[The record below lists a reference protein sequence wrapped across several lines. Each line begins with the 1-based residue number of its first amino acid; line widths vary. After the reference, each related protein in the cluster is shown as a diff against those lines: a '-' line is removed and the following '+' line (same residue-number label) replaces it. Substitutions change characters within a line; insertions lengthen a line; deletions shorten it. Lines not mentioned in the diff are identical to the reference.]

1 MDKRLW
7 SNKEFNE
14 IKERINKEIL
24 RRGSFRWNDPLTYP
38 SVGQDKSPAI
48 EIPRDGNNKLITDK
62 SYTIN
67 NPSSGAIIE
76 TRNRYTDEGS
86 SLANEEHKDGGS
98 GPDTSAAIVNV
109 DEMRNYLIGLAKIQD
124 IKLFYGRD
132 EEHGTGFRDPNGIED
147 VLISAESDELNRDY
161 HGYGFK
167 MDPNNG
173 FNYKHYTYPDLK
185 TSMAAGYKKEDGKW
199 VMPSGEFDGEEI
211 LDGELNENNFF
222 DDYGAEPGDGDFHPY
237 NPAVS
242 KIVNRDWNEQ
252 GESRNRGRGPEV
264 IKNTYGGI
272 KSSEYGPNPRNP
284 EKGKPYKGR
293 PVKEGVPGSCMNMC
307 TGLCSFSCDNQ
318 CSESCF
324 KAGTLIET
332 INGPVPIEEIKVG
345 DLVLTQSGEYHKV
358 YNTMKRSP
366 ELNELIKLKIHGA
379 GILYTTKNH
388 PFWIKQYKGLKVIDG
403 KNQQYYSDN
412 PEWIE
417 AKDINPRDKA
427 CLLYKKPGN
436 VHVDEGVAYMTGR
449 WLGDGW
455 KTVDNYYK
463 NLVYDRFYICCGK
476 QDEDELEEKFIKYKV
491 KYSKFER
498 STTFVFSIPKKQTG
512 GKNLIEKPYINIDII
527 NIISKCGQYSH
538 GKFIPQEIFDWDE
551 SSIRMLLKGYF
562 DADGH
567 LEKNRSI
574 FHISST
580 SKRLLYGIAI
590 LLRSLK
596 IAPTFHSPN
605 MKNRSNIILGRTVNI
620 RDVYTLSFL
629 SYETTR
635 RYQIFEEDAIWSTI
649 RTPIIPEE
657 KYDVYNISVEGDPTY
672 YADGVL
678 VHNCSS
684 TCFSRCGNQC
694 TSSCGNLCTGCS
706 GQCYSSC
713 KSKCENTAGYACLK
727 AGAKAV
733 KIYSTGGRN
742 GEPAQNHL
750 EAEFYTCSG
759 CSYSCQFYPNKK
771 TTCWDA
777 GCMGKC
783 FTACT
788 NSCSTSCYGGCID
801 NASENKGDYK
811 SGQGRGCSGG
821 CTVNC
826 IGDCTGTCQ
835 GDCVQTCYSSCSQEC
850 TDDCNRK
857 CTTHCGSGCENT
869 CLNGC
874 KDECSGMSTS
884 RNCRTGCTSNCQ
896 NDCISNCVSNGCKG
910 MCGTGNSEA
919 CDSNCRLSCMSSS
932 CTSLCSNACSSTCSS
947 CVNTCGF
954 QCGACS
960 SSCSTDCG
968 ALCNINCTGDC
979 ENSCSKNCV
988 QSCSEQCGACTGL
1001 CFSCVSQCIG
1011 ICSFKCESTC
1021 TSCANQCSYWC
1032 DNSCVKECFG
1042 NCSIY
1047 CISSCSNSCIGSVSS
1062 NSNKLTQPYTNREE
1076 ERKSYKI
1083 FEDIPPY
1090 KYKEVEKK
1098 KYKVIIKFDDT
1109 NKFVVDNE
1117 LDLKW
1122 LVYSTTNI
1130 AGVFIVNKDTGEIS
1144 FNEDFFNDKLN
1155 QLGDVYLT
1163 EELSM
1168 FIIKFI
1174 KPEIELNM
1182 NNLGIK
1188 LPWGFDYIGPLRYK
1202 DDVAF
1207 IIKRRK
1213 VKIRKELGGDE

>member
-132 EEHGTGFRDPNGIED
+132 EEYGTAFRDPNGIED

-161 HGYGFK
+161 RGYGFK

-199 VMPSGEFDGEEI
+199 VMPSGEYDGEEI

-242 KIVNRDWNEQ
+242 KIVNRDWILQ
-252 GESRNRGRGPEV
+252 GESRNRGRGPEI
-264 IKNTYGGI
+264 IKNSYGGI

-284 EKGKPYKGR
+284 EKGKPFKGR

-307 TGLCSFSCDNQ
+307 TGLCSFSCDDQ
-318 CSESCF
+318 CSESC
-324 KAGTLIET
+324 
-332 INGPVPIEEIKVG
+332 
-345 DLVLTQSGEYHKV
+345 
-358 YNTMKRSP
+358 
-366 ELNELIKLKIHGA
+366 
-379 GILYTTKNH
+379 
-388 PFWIKQYKGLKVIDG
+388 
-403 KNQQYYSDN
+403 
-412 PEWIE
+412 
-417 AKDINPRDKA
+417 
-427 CLLYKKPGN
+427 
-436 VHVDEGVAYMTGR
+436 
-449 WLGDGW
+449 
-455 KTVDNYYK
+455 
-463 NLVYDRFYICCGK
+463 
-476 QDEDELEEKFIKYKV
+476 
-491 KYSKFER
+491 
-498 STTFVFSIPKKQTG
+498 
-512 GKNLIEKPYINIDII
+512 
-527 NIISKCGQYSH
+527 
-538 GKFIPQEIFDWDE
+538 
-551 SSIRMLLKGYF
+551 
-562 DADGH
+562 
-567 LEKNRSI
+567 
-574 FHISST
+574 
-580 SKRLLYGIAI
+580 
-590 LLRSLK
+590 
-596 IAPTFHSPN
+596 
-605 MKNRSNIILGRTVNI
+605 
-620 RDVYTLSFL
+620 
-629 SYETTR
+629 
-635 RYQIFEEDAIWSTI
+635 
-649 RTPIIPEE
+649 
-657 KYDVYNISVEGDPTY
+657 
-672 YADGVL
+672 
-678 VHNCSS
+678 SS
-684 TCFSRCGNQC
+684 TCFFRCGNQC

-750 EAEFYTCSG
+750 DAEFYTCSG

-835 GDCVQTCYSSCSQEC
+835 GDCVQTCYSSCVEQC
-850 TDDCNRK
+850 TDNCDRK
-857 CTTHCGSGCENT
+857 CSTHCGSGCENT

-896 NDCISNCVSNGCKG
+896 NDCISNCVANSCKST
-910 MCGTGNSEA
+910 CGTGNSES

-932 CTSLCSNACSSTCSS
+932 CTSLCSNACSSTCTS

-960 SSCSTDCG
+960 STCSTDCG

-988 QSCSEQCGACTGL
+988 QSCSEQCGACSSL
-1001 CFSCVSQCIG
+1001 CYSCVGMCIG

-1047 CISSCSNSCIGSVSS
+1047 CISTCSNSCIGSVSS

-1122 LVYSTTNI
+1122 LAYSTTNI
-1130 AGVFIVNKDTGEIS
+1130 AGVFIINKDTGEIS
-1144 FNEDFFNDKLN
+1144 FNEDFFNDELN
-1155 QLGDVYLT
+1155 QLGNVYLT

-1174 KPEIELNM
+1174 KPEIELDM

-1188 LPWGFDYIGPLRYK
+1188 LPWGFDYIGPLKYK
-1202 DDVAF
+1202 GDVAF